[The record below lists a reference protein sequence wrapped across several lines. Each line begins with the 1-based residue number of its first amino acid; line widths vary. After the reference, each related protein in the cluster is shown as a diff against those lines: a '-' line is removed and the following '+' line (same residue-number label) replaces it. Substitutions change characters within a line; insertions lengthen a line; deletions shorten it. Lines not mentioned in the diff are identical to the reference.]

1 MTVLVVWGVAQPA
14 SPQPDWTRQPEV
26 IVMLF
31 VQPEGNY
38 VMTWTYNRRVPHAQA
53 RQQVEAFTR
62 WTGRTIANL
71 EIGDDSLKRNA
82 KPNELMTVV
91 SFASG
96 GLVNLAEGTI
106 DLNPILRTFADAK
119 TLQVYVALPRA
130 VDYKGYYAFATPRT
144 DMWTVAEPRM
154 WRTLV
159 VLKDPRSAFSEI
171 PLKRPPD
178 PPPQA
183 VSQPQ
188 QSPRSIG
195 WLIALWTIVAIAVGA
210 GIYWVST
217 NLLRRQSERTPVKN
231 DTV

>member
-1 MTVLVVWGVAQPA
+1 MAWVGAQTTPN
-14 SPQPDWTRQPEV
+14 QPDWTRQPEV

-31 VQPEGNY
+31 VQPEGRY
-38 VMTWTYNRRVPHAQA
+38 VMTWTYSRRVPHDRA
-53 RQQVEAFTR
+53 RQQVEAFTQ

-82 KPNELMTVV
+82 KPDELMTVV

-96 GLVNLAEGTI
+96 GLVNLVEGTI
-106 DLNPILRTFADAK
+106 DLNPIVRTFPEVQ

-130 VDYKGYYAFATPRT
+130 VDYKGYYTFSNSQLA
-144 DMWTVAEPRM
+144 MWTVAEPRM

-159 VLKDPRSAFSEI
+159 VVNDPKALFSEI

-178 PPPQA
+178 PPAQVAEAP
-183 VSQPQ
+183 SQTKRPL
-188 QSPRSIG
+188 G
-195 WLIALWTIVAIAVGA
+195 WLIAFWTVLALAVGA
-210 GIYWVST
+210 GIYWFTT
-217 NLLRRQSERTPVKN
+217 NLIRRQSERAPVKN